1 MTDHPQWLVVAEC
14 PGGAG
19 RDFGISVLHRKCTDP
34 DAAWTEDAEE
44 LEQNARCDRGE
55 GEKYSRV
62 AGGDDWRSLMI
73 TLLRDV
79 EKHVAIPLRSNNVF
93 VMGCAES
100 GPDHALESA
109 IMAHLNTALNN
120 GGLNYEYPIR

>member
-73 TLLRDV
+73 TLL
-79 EKHVAIPLRSNNVF
+79 ATWRSMSPFRCGQTTYLSWAAQRV
-93 VMGCAES
+93 
-100 GPDHALESA
+100 GP
-109 IMAHLNTALNN
+109 IT
-120 GGLNYEYPIR
+120 P